1 MDAIATSFDA
11 RLCFGVTRR
20 TPHRT
25 LKGVRHFFRGRF
37 RRCHS
42 TISARV
48 GNPRRIVVDGSELI
62 LIIGGGGGGGAGAA
76 SSSRSFNHDK
86 RRRID

>member
-11 RLCFGVTRR
+11 RLGFGVTRR
-20 TPHRT
+20 TSHRS
-25 LKGVRHFFRGRF
+25 LKCFCHWFRGPFDRML
-37 RRCHS
+37 
-42 TISARV
+42 

-62 LIIGGGGGGGAGAA
+62 LILIIGGGGGGAA
-76 SSSRSFNHDK
+76 ATTSSRSFHHDK